1 MPKEVVG
8 KIPDFSEGGTLSSE
22 EGTGTEEVKEPL
34 VETPEEGDN
43 TEDVIVE
50 KETPP
55 DLPMETKPAEEGQK
69 PQGENTEELD
79 TDNQGLLSQRE
90 KLLAEIRDLRSDR
103 RELRGQKKE
112 PLIVEQKQDTLD
124 DIDPEYAKTIE
135 RVIKAKGYVTK
146 DESNKTSYESIKK
159 VKLDEFLEK
168 YPEYKPEN
176 DPDDINWNSLQKELS
191 LYKMP
196 SDPHSLEVVLKK
208 AHSAISK
215 PAKGGRATNPKKL
228 ETARLGSGGEKRP
241 SSQTKCLTETQKN
254 VYRNG
259 GWSEE
264 EIKDLET

>member
-1 MPKEVVG
+1 MPKEIVG
-8 KIPDFSEGGTLSSE
+8 TIPEFSDGGTLSPKE
-22 EGTGTEEVKEPL
+22 EAGTEEVKETL
-34 VETPEEGDN
+34 VETPEKGDN
-43 TEDVIVE
+43 IEDVIVE

-55 DLPMETKPAEEGQK
+55 ALPAETKPVEEDTKLQD
-69 PQGENTEELD
+69 ENTKEVG

-90 KLLAEIRDLRSDR
+90 KLLAEIRDLRLDR

-146 DESNKTSYESIKK
+146 DESNRTSYDSVKK
-159 VKLDEFLEK
+159 VKLDEFLDK

-176 DPDDINWNSLQKELS
+176 DPEDINWNSLQKELS
-191 LYKMP
+191 FYKMP
-196 SDPHSLEVVLKK
+196 SDPHSFEKVLAK
-208 AHSAISK
+208 AHSAISS
-215 PAKGGRATNPKKL
+215 PAKGGRTTNPKKL
-228 ETARLGSGGEKRP
+228 ETARLGGGGEKRP
-241 SSQTKCLTETQKN
+241 SSQTKRLTDTQKN

-264 EIKDLET
+264 EISDLET